1 MKILSYSNSNDR
13 KGNKKE
19 IAVSDNI
26 FEEVIQEFKGHFGF
40 GGENLNHWVVNVT
53 EWNRL
58 LEYLNE
64 KIDLNIGVI
73 FIKKETKFNIK

>member
-1 MKILSYSNSNDR
+1 MKNLLYSNIHDR

-26 FEEVIQEFKGHFGF
+26 FEEVIHEFKGHFGF
-40 GGENLNHWVVNVT
+40 GGENLNIWVVDVA

-64 KIDLNIGVI
+64 KIDLHIGAI

>member
-1 MKILSYSNSNDR
+1 MKNLLYANIHDR

-19 IAVSDNI
+19 IAVSDHI
-26 FEEVIQEFKGHFGF
+26 FEEVIQEFKGYFGF
-40 GGENLNHWVVNVT
+40 GGENLNIWVVDVT

-58 LEYLNE
+58 LQYLNE
-64 KIDLNIGVI
+64 KIDSNIGVI